1 VSVGA
6 QQRIFTNRERTV
18 LVTIWPAATPQAE
31 EVVEVALRDEPG
43 EVWSPPIRVDE
54 ERRP

>member
-18 LVTIWPAATPQAE
+18 LVTIWPADAVGVE
-31 EVVEVALRDEPG
+31 EVVEVATRDRPG
-43 EVWSPPIRVDE
+43 DTWGPPIRVDE
-54 ERRP
+54 ERS

>member
-1 VSVGA
+1 MSVGA

>member
-1 VSVGA
+1 VSVAA

-18 LVTIWPAATPQAE
+18 LVTIWPTALPGGE
-31 EVVEVALRDEPG
+31 IVEVALRDEPG
-43 EVWSPPIRVDE
+43 EVWGPPVTVQE

>member
-1 VSVGA
+1 VSVAA

-18 LVTIWPAATPQAE
+18 LVTIWPSAAYPF

-43 EVWSPPIRVDE
+43 EVWGPPVTVEE
-54 ERRP
+54 ERRLP